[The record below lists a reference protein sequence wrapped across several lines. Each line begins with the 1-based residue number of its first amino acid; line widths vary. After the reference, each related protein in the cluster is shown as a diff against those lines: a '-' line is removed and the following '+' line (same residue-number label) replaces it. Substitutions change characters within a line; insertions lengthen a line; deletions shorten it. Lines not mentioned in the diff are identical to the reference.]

1 MFRWLLIGVA
11 VLAVMAAQHGAT
23 GAEPY
28 NSPIVG
34 NWNWVR
40 SCSVI
45 PVDCE
50 YPDSNHPNQTLWFH
64 GDSSYAWYV
73 GGEQHAKGRY
83 HFEVREVAPDS
94 TAEVVVFDGGS
105 PSVFGYCIID
115 FVNSN
120 TLILRDPY
128 WYGFTYVYQR
138 ILWEF

>member
-1 MFRWLLIGVA
+1 MFRLVLIGVA
-11 VLAVMAAQHGAT
+11 VMAVMAAQHNAWGT
-23 GAEPY
+23 EPE

-40 SCSVI
+40 SCSSI

-50 YPDSNHPNQTLWFH
+50 YPDSNHLYQTLCFH

-73 GGEQHAKGRY
+73 GGDQHFNGRY
-83 HFEVREVAPDS
+83 HLENREVAPDS
-94 TAEVVVFDGGS
+94 TAEVLVFDGAS

-115 FVNSN
+115 FANSN

-128 WYGFTYVYQR
+128 WYGLTYVYHR
-138 ILWEF
+138 VWWEF